1 MNRYFSKDDIQMA
14 NKHMKKYSTPLIT
27 RKMQIKT
34 IMRYYLMPIR
44 IANYQKIIV
53 ITSVAGG
60 VE

>member
-1 MNRYFSKDDIQMA
+1 MNRYFSKDDIQRA
-14 NKHMKKYSTPLIT
+14 NEHMKRCSTPLIT

-44 IANYQKIIV
+44 VANYQKVIV
-53 ITSVAGG
+53 ITSVGRD